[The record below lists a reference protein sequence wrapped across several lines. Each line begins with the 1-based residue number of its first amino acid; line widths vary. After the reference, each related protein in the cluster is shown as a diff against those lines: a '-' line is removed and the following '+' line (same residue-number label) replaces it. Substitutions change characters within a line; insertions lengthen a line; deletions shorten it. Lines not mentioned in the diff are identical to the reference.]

1 MLFLFFFVNFSLFLL
16 FYRFEFNVITSI
28 NYCVLF
34 DIIKLYKYTKEVI
47 LLNTIDMY
55 LALDNINK
63 KHPELKLNE
72 ADQLILRTLIY
83 TNYALDSVEYIT
95 GQDKQSILDV
105 YQKIMT
111 SQLPII
117 SGQLDNRSLKKAEL
131 TKPRSFKRL
140 EMVEFLKQELLIAN
154 PDIEFISLKYNVL
167 TCQLN
172 ERYFTIY
179 VSTSRD
185 YEFLRDE
192 ELIIKKRVAAWH
204 KGNEQIFSEHD
215 YYALM
220 VKIDDR
226 SEYITDN
233 TSGIEYL
240 LLSRQEIQEWLQQ
253 KNKNQSGMI
262 NCYVHY
268 IQEKDSAKIR
278 KIEDSR
284 EIPKI
289 SLMQYYRRGY
299 KISE

>member
-1 MLFLFFFVNFSLFLL
+1 
-16 FYRFEFNVITSI
+16 
-28 NYCVLF
+28 
-34 DIIKLYKYTKEVI
+34 
-47 LLNTIDMY
+47 MY
-55 LALDNINK
+55 LALDDMNK
-63 KHPELKLNE
+63 KHPELKINE

-95 GQDKQSILDV
+95 GQDKQSILEV

-111 SQLPII
+111 SQIPLM
-117 SGQLDNRSLKKAEL
+117 SGRVDDRRHKKAEL

-140 EMVEFLKQELLIAN
+140 DMVEFLKQELRKAN

-167 TCQLN
+167 TCQIG

-204 KGNEQIFSEHD
+204 KGDEQIFSDHD

-220 VKIDDR
+220 VKVDER

-233 TSGIEYL
+233 PSGIEYL
-240 LLSRQEIQEWLQQ
+240 LLSQQEIQEWLQQ
-253 KNKNQSGMI
+253 KSKNQSGMI

-268 IQEKDSAKIR
+268 IQDKNGTAIR

-284 EIPKI
+284 ETPKI
-289 SLMQYYRRGY
+289 SLMCYHRRGY
-299 KISE
+299 KLSE